1 MQTSGRA
8 TRRTI
13 PNVTTPT
20 LRIAHLYAEEMNI
33 YGDRGNILTL
43 TKRAQWRGIPVEIR
57 AVGRGPDPDLSDANL
72 IFWGGGQDRDQ
83 ELVFKDAAAHKV
95 TAIRQAIER
104 GAVVLAVCGGY
115 QLLGE
120 SYMTAEGKKL
130 PGLALVDLY
139 TVPGVKRN
147 IGNIVIETSD
157 LGLTPPTLVGFE
169 NHSGKTYLGPGLRP
183 LGRVLRGAG
192 NNGEDQTEGVADG
205 NVFGT
210 YLHGSLLPKNPHFAD
225 LLLKRALQRRGP
237 VRFEA
242 LDDTMEMAA
251 HNAVRERIGARRG
264 PKPTGRWAASSHRSR
279 WPPRQP

>member
-1 MQTSGRA
+1 MSGPR
-8 TRRTI
+8 
-13 PNVTTPT
+13 

-43 TKRAQWRGIPVEIR
+43 TKRADWRGIPVEVR
-57 AVGRGPDPDLSDANL
+57 AIGRGPAPDLSESDL

-95 TAIRQAIER
+95 GAIRAAIKE

-120 SYMTAEGKKL
+120 YYVTADGTKL
-130 PGLALVDLY
+130 PGLGLVDLH
-139 TVPGVKRN
+139 TVPGPRRN
-147 IGNIVIETSD
+147 IGNILIETSE
-157 LGLTPPTLVGFE
+157 LGLNPPTLVGFE
-169 NHSGKTYLGPGLRP
+169 NHSGRTYLGSGLHP

-192 NNGEDQTEGVADG
+192 NNGEDGFEGVVDG

-225 LLLKRALQRRGP
+225 LLIERALHRQGAGQLAP
-237 VRFEA
+237 LPAVEE
-242 LDDTMEMAA
+242 LAA
-251 HNAVRERIGARRG
+251 HQSVSERVLGRRASAR
-264 PKPTGRWAASSHRSR
+264 S
-279 WPPRQP
+279 